1 MMRIAAFGA
10 AFLDFVRA
18 VFPVMALY
26 QAAVTHFVFVN
37 DLQLVIGVGVF
48 SIAQLTVEC
57 LWGRPFSV
65 HHAHHGSF
73 VVGGMSR
80 LLGAFGEWWPSL
92 GMLALGGNGV
102 GGVALGGFLVLRM
115 ASRYSL
121 SPPGVL
127 FWAFGMGFRVFF
139 VGAV

>member
-1 MMRIAAFGA
+1 MMRIAAIGA
-10 AFLDFVRA
+10 VLLDFVRA
-18 VFPVMALY
+18 VFPVMALF
-26 QAAVTHFVFVN
+26 QAAVTHFVFEMTFHWS
-37 DLQLVIGVGVF
+37 LAFF